1 MTGNPKGIYNP
12 NPHVD
17 SREYEVMFDDGTVKE
32 YSANVIAENI
42 ITVSGDESH
51 SNYFLN
57 EIVDHCKDGK
67 AISKDDGMITRN
79 GRSIQRKT
87 TKGWFLCFNG
97 RMIQHHRFLLKI

>member
-1 MTGNPKGIYNP
+1 
-12 NPHVD
+12 
-17 SREYEVMFDDGTVKE
+17 MFDDGTVKE
-32 YSANVIAENI
+32 YSANVIAKNI

-67 AISKDDGMITRN
+67 AISKDNDMITRN